1 MICGVYSINYEFCL
15 IPSIINNMR
24 ITSGYMVIGA
34 VCFSLLAVRFYNY
47 ILMADLPVLNQ
58 SYNFELC
65 PVTIGFPDSPYL
77 EESFGLEKIT
87 ARAGGYLYRAACIP
101 LDNENAGSVSLLPAD
116 LLNMF
121 NADEVHEI
129 IDTNFEI
136 SGIVGGPLFYYE
148 FLGQHKK
155 EAIKSLGAVF
165 FRGAYILNVE
175 LITFDPEQDNIDAQ
189 YYFDSVI
196 NHVDQFENRP
206 PRPSRNDPL
215 I

>member
-1 MICGVYSINYEFCL
+1 
-15 IPSIINNMR
+15 
-24 ITSGYMVIGA
+24 MVIGA

-47 ILMADLPVLNQ
+47 ISLADLPALNK
-58 SYNFELC
+58 SYDFELC
-65 PVTIGFPDSPYL
+65 PVSIDFPEEPYL

-101 LDNENAGSVSLLPAD
+101 LDNENAESVSLLPVD

-129 IDTNFEI
+129 TDTNFEI
-136 SGIVGGPLFYYE
+136 SGIVEGPLFYYE

-165 FRGAYILNVE
+165 YRGAYILNVE
-175 LITFDPEQDNIDAQ
+175 LITFDTEQDNIDAQ
-189 YYFDSVI
+189 EYFDSVVS
-196 NHVDQFENRP
+196 HVDQFENRP